1 MEKTAKKSMFW
12 LFTWV
17 FILATLWNSLAL
29 IWWNWVGRGNEMSK
43 EEEFYRKVFR
53 TIDGCEEDV
62 VILLKSSMLRQ
73 VGIEV
78 GDTFTVEVRGN
89 ELVIRKEW
97 LL

>member
-1 MEKTAKKSMFW
+1 
-12 LFTWV
+12 
-17 FILATLWNSLAL
+17 
-29 IWWNWVGRGNEMSK
+29 MSK

-89 ELVIRKEW
+89 ELVIRKE
-97 LL
+97 